1 MGLFIRI
8 KEVMIMAISSY
19 GVELKW
25 GATEDAVEK
34 VISIKD
40 FPDLIGEPN
49 LLETTSLSDSQ
60 QTYINGIKSAD
71 LMTFT
76 FNYTK
81 EDFQKC
87 KADEGKAMFYELA
100 FSDGSTF
107 TWQGQHT
114 VGLPG
119 KGVDEVLEA
128 TLNIA
133 PSSPV
138 AFDVGA

>member
-1 MGLFIRI
+1 
-8 KEVMIMAISSY
+8 MAISSY
-19 GVELKW
+19 NVQLKW
-25 GATEDAVEK
+25 GESADAVAK
-34 VISIKD
+34 VVDIKD

-49 LLETTSLSDSQ
+49 MLETTTLSDGM
-60 QTYINGIKSAD
+60 QTYIPGIKASD
-71 LMTFT
+71 MMTFT
-76 FNYTK
+76 FNYDKTV
-81 EDFQKC
+81 FQSV
-87 KADEGKAMFYELA
+87 KADEGKALFYELA

-128 TLNIA
+128 TINIA
-133 PSSPV
+133 PSTEV